1 MIQKNSS
8 LAAKIWY
15 IAYPFLFYYAVML
28 TVMTVAQ
35 WIFGSGNE
43 HFVTCQLVA
52 TLVTIPFMM
61 PFYRQD
67 QALLGIERR
76 KPKFTSE
83 KGLTVLWVIAAA
95 ALIGIGLD
103 NIISMSPLV
112 ELSAGYQ
119 EANAGFYGGT
129 LVMEL
134 LSSALFTPILEE
146 LVFRGILF
154 PRLKALLPLWVA
166 VVGSSLLFAIMHFN
180 IVQFVYALFLGIVLA
195 IFADRG
201 GNVCYAVFGHM
212 TINLLA
218 VLRTETGLLSATVQG
233 NTFSWVISGAVLAVG
248 VLLFIVFLKKNVEKD
263 SKCNKKI

>member
-1 MIQKNSS
+1 MNKNNS
-8 LAAKIWY
+8 LASKIWY

-35 WIFGSGNE
+35 WVLGNSHE
-43 HFVTCQLVA
+43 RFVTCQLLA

-67 QALLGIERR
+67 QALLGIPR
-76 KPKFTSE
+76 KKPEFTRE
-83 KGLTVLWVIAAA
+83 KALTALWVMVSAG
-95 ALIGIGLD
+95 LIGIGLD
-103 NIISMSPLV
+103 NMISMSPLV
-112 ELSAGYQ
+112 SMSAAYQ

-154 PRLKALLPLWVA
+154 GRLKRLLPLWAA
-166 VVGSSLLFAIMHFN
+166 VLGSSLLFAVMHFN
-180 IVQFVYALFLGIVLA
+180 IVQFIYALFMGVVLA
-195 IFADRG
+195 GAAQLG

-212 TINLLA
+212 TINLIA
-218 VLRTETGLLSATVQG
+218 VLRTETGILKETVQG
-233 NTFSWVISGAVLAVG
+233 NLLSWMISGTILAAG
-248 VLLFIVFLKKNVEKD
+248 ILLFALFLRNHVNKD
-263 SKCNKKI
+263 GK

>member
-8 LAAKIWY
+8 PAAKIWY

-28 TVMTVAQ
+28 VAMTLAQ
-35 WIFGSGNE
+35 WVFGSGNE
-43 HFVTCQLVA
+43 QFVTCQLLA

-67 QALLGIERR
+67 QALLGIPGT
-76 KPKFTSE
+76 KPEFTKE
-83 KGLTVLWVIAAA
+83 KAITAGFVIVTA

-103 NIISMSPLV
+103 NLISMSPLV
-112 ELSAGYQ
+112 SMSVGYQ

-154 PRLKALLPLWVA
+154 GRLKRLLPKWWA
-166 VVGSSLLFAIMHFN
+166 VFLSALLFAVMHFN
-180 IVQFVYALFLGIVLA
+180 IVQFIYALLMGLVLA
-195 IFADRG
+195 IFVEWG

-212 TINLLA
+212 TVNLIA
-218 VLRTETGLLSATVQG
+218 VLRTETGILDRTVKADL
-233 NTFSWVISGAVLAVG
+233 FSWVISGAALSAGVG
-248 VLLFIVFLKKNVEKD
+248 LLSAFLLKECRKKG
-263 SKCNKKI
+263 KK